1 MKPLRH
7 LTVFALAG
15 CWFVL
20 LSIPVSGAVIPLNSF
35 EDPAAIKQIQG
46 SATRSQSA
54 DHVTDGTSSL
64 RVDFPNRDYPN
75 VVFPA
80 AQVFAPADWSNAGAL
95 LFDAFNAESMPMAIV
110 MRFRDASGKSSD
122 TSVTLP
128 AGRQQ
133 RVAVVLHLPNK
144 VHMKGYP
151 LKQICDANQCAL
163 CELDATAKSI
173 ASIEFFLSRPGRA
186 QTAYFDHFR
195 LADLKPITK
204 IVDQYGQSTLSEW
217 PGKIHRDQD
226 LIAAHSEEA
235 AALKAQIA
243 ALKASTDRDAHGG
256 WAHGPQLKATGWFR
270 TQKLNGKWWLVTPS
284 GHLFWSVGIDCVGAN
299 CASSPGG
306 AGNMN
311 LFSWLPAANDPLSAY
326 SWWWGADFYQMNL
339 YRTYGKDWET
349 SWRSLTGER
358 ITAWGFNTLGA
369 WSGDKVCA
377 ELGKPFTVDLSDG
390 NADKISGGLSDFFS
404 NTWSAAA
411 EANIRKGTQA
421 WSRNPLFL
429 GYFVGNEMEWTG
441 AGRLPVEAL
450 LLPGTRA
457 IKAAFTTILKSK
469 YATIEKLNASWGM
482 AAPSWTGW
490 SDFQA
495 KPVVLP
501 AKHSAGLEKDLS
513 LLLSAYANQHYSTV
527 NTLVKKYAPNQL
539 YLGSRFSAVPPD
551 EVAIAAGNHCDV
563 VTYNIYGK
571 SEVLLSRGKQIVKF
585 DKPAM
590 VGEFHFGAL
599 DRGMFGGGMVPVETQ
614 LERGLQY
621 ANYVNT
627 ALAQPWCVGVHW
639 FQYIDQPI
647 LGRGDG
653 ENFNIGFV
661 SVGDVPYP
669 ELVNQAKAVH
679 ANIYKIRNEP

>member
-1 MKPLRH
+1 MKLFCH
-7 LTVFALAG
+7 FTVVALAE
-15 CWFVL
+15 CLLVL
-20 LSIPVSGAVIPLNSF
+20 LSIPASAAVVPLNSF
-35 EDPAAIKQIQG
+35 ENPVSIKQIQG

-54 DHVTDGTSSL
+54 EHVTDGASSL
-64 RVDFPNRDYPN
+64 RVDFPNTDYPN
-75 VVFPA
+75 IVFPA
-80 AQVFAPADWSNAGAL
+80 AQVFAAADWSNTGAL
-95 LFDAFNAESMPMAIV
+95 LFDAFNADSMPMAII
-110 MRFRDASGKSSD
+110 MRFRDATGKSSD

-128 AGRQQ
+128 AGRKQ
-133 RVAVVLHLPNK
+133 RVAVVLHLPNG

-151 LKQICDANQCAL
+151 LKQICDADQCAL

-173 ASIEFFLSRPGRA
+173 ASIEFFLSLPGRA
-186 QTAYFDHFR
+186 QTAYFDCFR
-195 LADLKPITK
+195 LADLRPITK
-204 IVDQYGQSTLSEW
+204 IVDKYGQSTLSEW
-217 PGKIHRDQD
+217 PGKIHGDQD
-226 LIAAHSEEA
+226 LTAAHDAEA
-235 AALKAQIA
+235 ADLKAEIA
-243 ALKASTDRDAHGG
+243 ALKTSTDRDAYGG
-256 WAHGPQLKATGWFR
+256 WANGPQLKATGWFR
-270 TQKLNGKWWLVTPS
+270 TQKLNGKWWLVTPL
-284 GHLFWSVGIDCVGAN
+284 GHLFWSVGIDCVR
-299 CASSPGG
+299 ASCPNTPGG
-306 AGNMN
+306 DGNLN
-311 LFSWLPAANDPLSAY
+311 LFSWLPAANSPLGAY

-349 SWRSLTGER
+349 FWRSLTGNR
-358 ITAWGFNTLGA
+358 LTAWGFNTFGA

-377 ELGKPFTVDLSDG
+377 ELGKPFTVDLGDG

-404 NTWSAAA
+404 SVWSAAA

-421 WSRNPLFL
+421 WSKNPLCL

-441 AGRLPVEAL
+441 PTRLPVEAL
-450 LLPGTRA
+450 LLPGTRP

-469 YATIEKLNASWGM
+469 YGTVEKLNASWGVVTP
-482 AAPSWTGW
+482 AWTGW

-501 AKHSAGLEKDLS
+501 AKHNVALERDLS
-513 LLLSAYANQHYSTV
+513 LLLSAYANQYYFTV
-527 NTLVKKYAPNQL
+527 NTLLKKYAPNQL

-571 SEVLLSRGKQIVKF
+571 SEVLLSRGKQIVQF

-599 DRGMFGGGMVPVETQ
+599 DRGMFGGGMVTVESQ
-614 LERGLQY
+614 HERGLQY
-621 ANYVNT
+621 AKYVNT

-661 SVGDVPYP
+661 SVGDAPYQ
-669 ELVNQAKAVH
+669 ELVNQARSVH
-679 ANIYKIRNEP
+679 ANVYQIRRRN